1 MTKNWI
7 AALSALLVAGTCF
20 AGGGTVKD
28 KDAPTTF
35 ATEVGCT
42 TPPVVAPPCSTCSHC
57 STCRNNDHHCLVAVK
72 NWLCFVPLRTCPCEC
87 HHCSSCYPALY
98 LYFLRPCV
106 EGAPCY
112 HYDDH
117 CSSCVSKTCATCGT
131 ADHRLLRPSCGCNT
145 CSSCGTASTP
155 GTPGT
160 VSPGSTASAGNSGI
174 TVSSPK

>member
-20 AGGGTVKD
+20 AGGTVKD
-28 KDAPTTF
+28 KDAPTAF

-42 TPPVVAPPCSTCSHC
+42 TPPVVAASCSTCSTCSPCSHC
-57 STCRNNDHHCLVAVK
+57 STCGNDHHCLLAVK
-72 NWLCFVPLRTCPCEC
+72 KWLCFVPLRTCPCEC

-117 CSSCVSKTCATCGT
+117 CSSCVSKTCTSCGSGE
-131 ADHRLLRPSCGCNT
+131 HRLLRPQCNTCNT
-145 CSSCGTASTP
+145 CSTPTPCNTCSTCN
-155 GTPGT
+155 
-160 VSPGSTASAGNSGI
+160 SA
-174 TVSSPK
+174 K